1 MIRYLGSTK
10 NLAGCVG
17 GLLGL
22 VLYLTGVVGSVWP
35 LVVAGLYAA
44 GALLAPPEKVHLVP
58 DAAAE
63 AGQLRTEL
71 ETLVR
76 KVSEQSGR
84 MPPGAVETVRQVA
97 EILDGLFARP
107 QGLRADPDLLH
118 AVTTLARTDLPQSV
132 ETYLNL
138 PWWVA
143 AKRLAGQANSAG
155 DELLTQL
162 GLLRGRAEK
171 LAERFYSA
179 ELNQQADHTRYLRD
193 REREDSAD
201 G

>member
-22 VLYLTGVVGSVWP
+22 VLYLTGVVGSFWP

-63 AGQLRTEL
+63 AGQLRAGL
-71 ETLVR
+71 ETLVG
-76 KVSEQSGR
+76 KVSEQAGR
-84 MPPGAVETVRQVA
+84 MPEGSVETVRRIA

-107 QGLRADPDLLH
+107 ADLRANPDVLH
-118 AVTTLARTDLPQSV
+118 AVTTLARVDLPQSV

-138 PWWVA
+138 PWWVS
-143 AKRLAGQANSAG
+143 AKRLAGTANSAG
-155 DELLTQL
+155 DELRTQL
-162 GLLRGRAEK
+162 GLLLGRAEK
-171 LAERFYSA
+171 IAERFYAA
-179 ELNQQADHTRYLRD
+179 ELHQQADHTRYLRD
-193 REREDSAD
+193 RERDDSP
-201 G
+201 GG